1 MTCEGWREGRRT
13 GSEEHPIVPQGDLD
27 LYTRLGLERVGRSI
41 TVYLS
46 QIPAMTDISLK
57 YAVNEDFTYR
67 FKKG

>member
-1 MTCEGWREGRRT
+1 M
-13 GSEEHPIVPQGDLD
+13 
-27 LYTRLGLERVGRSI
+27 
-41 TVYLS
+41 YLS